1 MLIVGNNIIKFRLL
15 ALQSALKLE
24 VLGMSKRGRSAY
36 SIIKQEFGLKG
47 SKTKVLE
54 QFSRMIDDGFIFN
67 K

>member
-1 MLIVGNNIIKFRLL
+1 
-15 ALQSALKLE
+15 
-24 VLGMSKRGRSAY
+24 MSKRGRSAY